1 MTMTPPKL
9 DVARLSQFKYAIINL
24 VEDDGFPLSLP
35 TDFELTPRKEIL
47 LKKPATHYS
56 LNGRHVGV
64 LFNHITAIPTGGYMD
79 RRYVLVWGKLAEQ
92 NGRLRLDPE
101 SVSEWDE
108 KILPFD
114 QLCSR
119 AAPQAQKYLETLQ
132 HQIEA

>member
-1 MTMTPPKL
+1 MIMTPPRL
-9 DVARLSQFKYAIINL
+9 DFARLSQFKYAIINL
-24 VEDDGFPLSLP
+24 VGDDGFPMSLP
-35 TDFELTPRKEIL
+35 TDFELTPHKEIL
-47 LKKPATHYS
+47 LRKPAGHVS

-79 RRYVLVWGKLAEQ
+79 RRYMLLWGKLAEQ

-114 QLCSR
+114 QLCAR